1 MSIRMMTAVLA
12 ALALMSGSG
21 LAQSAGEAATAL
33 RERLLPVELSVDGE
47 PLDAMLDQ
55 VLTGFATLPD
65 PPDGRALVQSLER
78 DLREGVDAALSER
91 RGDDALFGMETY
103 LPILLPLIDP
113 AAQQGWIDRYIATS
127 GAAFAAGPDWLP
139 ESGTPRFHRELIAAG
154 QRNTA
159 ERVADAHI
167 VQLDSV
173 LAELDDEALLWALSE
188 ARLQARDMGRPD
200 AERRYR
206 DQAAAWLLDHPN
218 SRPADPLLTG
228 TPPGGLK
235 SVPWHTASW
244 RPCRRTI

>member
-127 GAAFAAGPDWLP
+127 GAAFAIRAPRPRRVRAL
-139 ESGTPRFHRELIAAG
+139 TP
-154 QRNTA
+154 
-159 ERVADAHI
+159 VC
-167 VQLDSV
+167 
-173 LAELDDEALLWALSE
+173 
-188 ARLQARDMGRPD
+188 
-200 AERRYR
+200 
-206 DQAAAWLLDHPN
+206 
-218 SRPADPLLTG
+218 
-228 TPPGGLK
+228 
-235 SVPWHTASW
+235 
-244 RPCRRTI
+244 RPCRARTMSSAARTGRAHILKR